1 MQKKKR
7 NIFRTIWT
15 IIINTVLV
23 FLILIGILVAISLI
37 PIKGNYQILAVMS
50 GSMAPTIPVGGLVV
64 VKPESD
70 YKVNDIIT
78 FKSPNATR
86 TKDYTTHRLVEIK
99 DVDGKKTFITKGDAN
114 KTNDT
119 ETVDPA
125 SVVGKEIS
133 SIAGVGYLLGY
144 IKTLPGL
151 MIIVIVP
158 AVIIIYEEVR
168 KIKDEAG
175 SIIERRRVKKK
186 EAQKA
191 EAA

>member
-1 MQKKKR
+1 MAEKKKR
-7 NIFRTIWT
+7 NILRTIWT

-78 FKSPNATR
+78 FKTPGATR

-99 DVDGKKTFITKGDAN
+99 DKNGKKTFITKGDAN

-125 SVVGKEIS
+125 SVVGKQIF

-175 SIIERRRVKKK
+175 SIIERRRAK
-186 EAQKA
+186 KA
-191 EAA
+191 EAKS